1 MEADGYLRQDFPD
14 LDDTRARLRETLD
27 LPPADGLLESLH
39 AAAADE
45 RYRPRNEAGDPY
57 ESMLR

>member
-1 MEADGYLRQDFPD
+1 LR
-14 LDDTRARLRETLD
+14 AALD
-27 LPPADGLLESLH
+27 LPPADGLLEGLH

-45 RYRPRNEAGDPY
+45 AYRPVSY